1 MGEFPSR
8 RSRHNT
14 MLAFILTSMLAAAA
28 FAAPSAEPK
37 ADPYGFYG
45 HHVYHGP
52 PCKHAF
58 VEETKEICHLKPN
71 RVCETKTQT
80 YKVVTGYEDGECKEI
95 EVCKFPGFH
104 HRRRRSAEPG
114 PHYGHI
120 ECEKETKEVCK
131 KEPVVEE
138 KSKDFELCHIEPE
151 KVCEEKT
158 IKVPTLDCEEEVEEE
173 E

>member
-1 MGEFPSR
+1 MGEFLSR
-8 RSRHNT
+8 RSRHNN
-14 MLAFILTSMLAAAA
+14 MQAFVLTSMLAAA

-37 ADPYGFYG
+37 PDAYGFYG

-58 VEETKEICHLKPN
+58 VEESKE
-71 RVCETKTQT
+71 V
-80 YKVVTGYEDGECKEI
+80 

-104 HRRRRSAEPG
+104 HKRSAE

-138 KSKDFELCHIEPE
+138 KSKDFELCHLEPK
-151 KVCEEKT
+151 KVCEEKA
-158 IKVPTLDCEEEVEEE
+158 
-173 E
+173 

>member
-1 MGEFPSR
+1 MGEFLSSR
-8 RSRHNT
+8 STQNN
-14 MLAFILTSMLAAAA
+14 MQAFLLASMPAAA

-37 ADPYGFYG
+37 AAYGFYG
-45 HHVYHGP
+45 HHLYHGP

-58 VEETKEICHLKPN
+58 VEETKEVCHIEPEK
-71 RVCETKTQT
+71 
-80 YKVVTGYEDGECKEI
+80 ECKKI

-104 HRRRRSAEPG
+104 HKKRSAEPHG
-114 PHYGHI
+114 YI

-138 KSKDFELCHIEPE
+138 KSKDFEICHLEPK

-158 IKVPTLDCEEEVEEE
+158 FKIPTLDCEEEEEKE

>member
-14 MLAFILTSMLAAAA
+14 MQAFILTSMLAAAA

-37 ADPYGFYG
+37 ADAYGFYG
-45 HHVYHGP
+45 HHLYHGP

-58 VEETKEICHLKPN
+58 VEETKEVCHIEPEK
-71 RVCETKTQT
+71 VCETKTRT
-80 YKVVTGYEDGECKEI
+80 YKVITGYEDGECKEI

-104 HRRRRSAEPG
+104 HKRSAD

-120 ECEKETKEVCK
+120 ECEKQTKGVCK

-138 KSKDFELCHIEPE
+138 KTKEFELCHLEPK

-158 IKVPTLDCEEEVEEE
+158 FKVPTLDCEEEEEE

>member
-1 MGEFPSR
+1 MGEFLSR
-8 RSRHNT
+8 RSRHNN
-14 MLAFILTSMLAAAA
+14 MQAFVLTSMLAAA

-37 ADPYGFYG
+37 PDAYGFYG

-58 VEETKEICHLKPN
+58 VEETKEVCHIEPEK
-71 RVCETKTQT
+71 VCETKTRT
-80 YKVVTGYEDGECKEI
+80 YKEI

-104 HRRRRSAEPG
+104 HKRSAD

-120 ECEKETKEVCK
+120 EGEKETKEVCK

-138 KSKDFELCHIEPE
+138 KTKEFELCHLEPK

-158 IKVPTLDCEEEVEEE
+158 FKVPTLDCEEEEKEE
-173 E
+173 

>member
-1 MGEFPSR
+1 MGEFLSR
-8 RSRHNT
+8 RSRHNN
-14 MLAFILTSMLAAAA
+14 MQAFVLTSMLAAA

-37 ADPYGFYG
+37 PDAYGFYG

-58 VEETKEICHLKPN
+58 VEETKE
-71 RVCETKTQT
+71 VC
-80 YKVVTGYEDGECKEI
+80 
-95 EVCKFPGFH
+95 
-104 HRRRRSAEPG
+104 
-114 PHYGHI
+114 HI

-138 KSKDFELCHIEPE
+138 KSKDFELCHLEPK

-158 IKVPTLDCEEEVEEE
+158 FKVPTLDCEEEEKEE
-173 E
+173 

>member
-8 RSRHNT
+8 RSRLYN
-14 MLAFILTSMLAAAA
+14 MQVYVLASMVATA

-37 ADPYGFYG
+37 ADAYGFYG

-58 VEETKEICHLKPN
+58 VEETKEVCHIEPEK
-71 RVCETKTQT
+71 VCE
-80 YKVVTGYEDGECKEI
+80 
-95 EVCKFPGFH
+95 FPGFH
-104 HRRRRSAEPG
+104 HKRSAE

-138 KSKDFELCHIEPE
+138 KSKDFELCHLEPK

-158 IKVPTLDCEEEVEEE
+158 FKVPTLDCEEEEKEE
-173 E
+173 

>member
-1 MGEFPSR
+1 MGEFQPR
-8 RSRHNT
+8 RSR
-14 MLAFILTSMLAAAA
+14 LYSMQVFVIASMVAAA

-37 ADPYGFYG
+37 AEAYGFYG
-45 HHVYHGP
+45 HHVYHHGP

-58 VEETKEICHLKPN
+58 VD
-71 RVCETKTQT
+71 ETKTHT
-80 YKVVTGYEDGECKEI
+80 YKVITGYEDRECKEI

-104 HRRRRSAEPG
+104 HKKRSAEPN

-120 ECEKETKEVCK
+120 VECEKETKEVCK

-138 KSKDFELCHIEPE
+138 KTKEFEICHLEPK

-158 IKVPTLDCEEEVEEE
+158 FKVPTLDCEEEEKEE
-173 E
+173 

>member
-1 MGEFPSR
+1 M
-8 RSRHNT
+8 
-14 MLAFILTSMLAAAA
+14 
-28 FAAPSAEPK
+28 
-37 ADPYGFYG
+37 
-45 HHVYHGP
+45 
-52 PCKHAF
+52 
-58 VEETKEICHLKPN
+58 
-71 RVCETKTQT
+71 CETKTQT

-158 IKVPTLDCEEEVEEE
+158 IKVPTLDCEEEEKEE
-173 E
+173 

>member
-1 MGEFPSR
+1 MGEFLSSR
-8 RSRHNT
+8 STQNN
-14 MLAFILTSMLAAAA
+14 MQAFLLASMLAAA

-37 ADPYGFYG
+37 AAYGFYG
-45 HHVYHGP
+45 HHLYHGP

-58 VEETKEICHLKPN
+58 VEETKEVCHIVPEK
-71 RVCETKTQT
+71 VCETKART
-80 YKVVTGYEDGECKEI
+80 YKVITGYEDGECKEI

-104 HRRRRSAEPG
+104 HKKRSAEPHG
-114 PHYGHI
+114 YI

-138 KSKDFELCHIEPE
+138 KSKDFEICHLEPK

-158 IKVPTLDCEEEVEEE
+158 FKIPTLDCEEEEEKDE
-173 E
+173 

>member
-1 MGEFPSR
+1 MGELLSR
-8 RSRHNT
+8 RFRHNN
-14 MLAFILTSMLAAAA
+14 MQDFVLTSMLAAA

-37 ADPYGFYG
+37 PDAYGFYG

-58 VEETKEICHLKPN
+58 VEETKE
-71 RVCETKTQT
+71 
-80 YKVVTGYEDGECKEI
+80 
-95 EVCKFPGFH
+95 
-104 HRRRRSAEPG
+104 
-114 PHYGHI
+114 
-120 ECEKETKEVCK
+120 VCK

-138 KSKDFELCHIEPE
+138 KTKEFELCHLEPK

-158 IKVPTLDCEEEVEEE
+158 FKVPTLDCEEEEEE

>member
-1 MGEFPSR
+1 MGEFQSR
-8 RSRHNT
+8 RSRHN
-14 MLAFILTSMLAAAA
+14 MQAFLLTSLLAAA

-45 HHVYHGP
+45 HHLYHGP

-58 VEETKEICHLKPN
+58 VEETKEVCHIEPEK
-71 RVCETKTQT
+71 VCETKTRT

-95 EVCKFPGFH
+95 EVCKFPH
-104 HRRRRSAEPG
+104 HKRRRSAEPE
-114 PHYGHI
+114 PHYGVKFI

-138 KSKDFELCHIEPE
+138 KSKDFELCHLEPK

-158 IKVPTLDCEEEVEEE
+158 FKIPTLHFEEE

>member
-1 MGEFPSR
+1 MGEFLSR
-8 RSRHNT
+8 RSRHNN
-14 MLAFILTSMLAAAA
+14 MQAFVLTSMLAAA

-37 ADPYGFYG
+37 PDAYGFYG

-58 VEETKEICHLKPN
+58 VEE
-71 RVCETKTQT
+71 
-80 YKVVTGYEDGECKEI
+80 I

-104 HRRRRSAEPG
+104 HKRSAE

-138 KSKDFELCHIEPE
+138 KSKDFELCHLEPK

-158 IKVPTLDCEEEVEEE
+158 FKVPTLDCEEEEKEE
-173 E
+173 

>member
-14 MLAFILTSMLAAAA
+14 MQAFILTSMLAAAA

-37 ADPYGFYG
+37 ADAYGFYG

-52 PCKHAF
+52 PCKHTF
-58 VEETKEICHLKPN
+58 VEETKEVCHIEP
-71 RVCETKTQT
+71 E
-80 YKVVTGYEDGECKEI
+80 KVCKEI

-104 HRRRRSAEPG
+104 HKRSAD

-120 ECEKETKEVCK
+120 GCEKETKEVCK

-138 KSKDFELCHIEPE
+138 KTKEFELCHLEPK

-158 IKVPTLDCEEEVEEE
+158 FKVPTLDCEEEGKEE
-173 E
+173 

>member
-37 ADPYGFYG
+37 ADAYGFYG

-58 VEETKEICHLKPN
+58 VEETKEVCHFEPEK
-71 RVCETKTQT
+71 VCETKTRT
-80 YKVVTGYEDGECKEI
+80 YKVITGYEEGECKEI

-104 HRRRRSAEPG
+104 HKKRSAEPHG
-114 PHYGHI
+114 YI
-120 ECEKETKEVCK
+120 ECEKET
-131 KEPVVEE
+131 
-138 KSKDFELCHIEPE
+138 
-151 KVCEEKT
+151 
-158 IKVPTLDCEEEVEEE
+158 
-173 E
+173 

>member
-1 MGEFPSR
+1 MGEFSPR
-8 RSRHNT
+8 RSRNYN
-14 MLAFILTSMLAAAA
+14 MQAFVLASMMVTLASS
-28 FAAPSAEPK
+28 APSAEPE
-37 ADPYGFYG
+37 ADPGYGFYG

-58 VEETKEICHLKPN
+58 VEETKEVCHIEPEK
-71 RVCETKTQT
+71 VCETKTRT
-80 YKVVTGYEDGECKEI
+80 YKVITGYEDGECKEI

-104 HRRRRSAEPG
+104 HRKRSAEPHG
-114 PHYGHI
+114 YI

-138 KSKDFELCHIEPE
+138 KSKDFEICHLEPK

-158 IKVPTLDCEEEVEEE
+158 LKIPTLDCEEEEEKE

>member
-1 MGEFPSR
+1 MGEFSSR
-8 RSRHNT
+8 RSRIHN
-14 MLAFILTSMLAAAA
+14 MQALVLVSMVAAAI
-28 FAAPSAEPK
+28 AAPSAEPK

-71 RVCETKTQT
+71 RVCETETQ
-80 YKVVTGYEDGECKEI
+80 
-95 EVCKFPGFH
+95 
-104 HRRRRSAEPG
+104 
-114 PHYGHI
+114 
-120 ECEKETKEVCK
+120 EVCK

-158 IKVPTLDCEEEVEEE
+158 IKVPTLDCEEEEEE
-173 E
+173 EE

>member
-1 MGEFPSR
+1 MGESSPR
-8 RSRHNT
+8 RSRNYN
-14 MLAFILTSMLAAAA
+14 MQAFVLASMMVTLASS
-28 FAAPSAEPK
+28 APSAEPE
-37 ADPYGFYG
+37 ADPGYGFYG

-52 PCKHAF
+52 PCKPAF
-58 VEETKEICHLKPN
+58 VEETKEVCHIEPEK
-71 RVCETKTQT
+71 VCETKTRT
-80 YKVVTGYEDGECKEI
+80 YKVITGYEDGECKEI

-104 HRRRRSAEPG
+104 HKRSAE

-138 KSKDFELCHIEPE
+138 KSKDFELCHLEPK

-158 IKVPTLDCEEEVEEE
+158 FKIPTLHCEEEEEE
-173 E
+173 EEEAE

>member
-1 MGEFPSR
+1 MNNESPGEFVGHKWNLKTLWR
-8 RSRHNT
+8 Y
-14 MLAFILTSMLAAAA
+14 FQEILKIDWRPLW
-28 FAAPSAEPK
+28 
-37 ADPYGFYG
+37 
-45 HHVYHGP
+45 
-52 PCKHAF
+52 
-58 VEETKEICHLKPN
+58 EETKEICHLKPN

-158 IKVPTLDCEEEVEEE
+158 IKVPTLDCEEEEEE

>member
-8 RSRHNT
+8 RSRIHN
-14 MLAFILTSMLAAAA
+14 MQALVLASMVAAAI
-28 FAAPSAEPK
+28 AAPSAEPK

-80 YKVVTGYEDGECKEI
+80 YKVVTGYEDGECKEV

-104 HRRRRSAEPG
+104 HRRRRAAEPG

-138 KSKDFELCHIEPE
+138 KSKDI
-151 KVCEEKT
+151 
-158 IKVPTLDCEEEVEEE
+158 PTLDCEEEEKEE
-173 E
+173 